1 MPGKNREDF
10 SPPHLSLLDRRRDDL
25 KTISDT
31 NAYVLGGGT
40 SSRMK
45 KDKAFLEYDG
55 KLLIDISIERVYS
68 LFERVFL
75 VGRDYESPL
84 LTRCLHDEV
93 TGVGPLGG
101 ILTALMHT
109 DREHNF
115 FIGIDY
121 PCTDERF
128 VLALH
133 SLFKSRTPQYE
144 GLIPIG
150 PDGPHPLLAF
160 YDKSCLSSVE
170 SCVAEKEYRILCIAR
185 RSRIYFSTLLK
196 DLSRSDI
203 VESDLEESDHHED
216 KREII
221 ERNLINI
228 NNDEDYILSKKLKKH
243 K

>member
-1 MPGKNREDF
+1 MK
-10 SPPHLSLLDRRRDDL
+10 
-25 KTISDT
+25 KIYDT

-45 KDKAFLEYDG
+45 KDKAFLNYDG
-55 KLLIDISIERVYS
+55 KLLIDISIERVHS

-75 VGRDYESPL
+75 VGRDYKSPL

-93 TGVGPLGG
+93 TGIGPLGG

-115 FIGIDY
+115 FIGMDY
-121 PCTDERF
+121 PCTDGRF
-128 VLALH
+128 ILALH
-133 SLFKSRTPQYE
+133 SLFKSRPLQYE

-170 SCVAEKEYRILCIAR
+170 SCIAEKAYRILCIAR
-185 RSRIYFSTLLK
+185 RSRIYFSNLLK
-196 DLSRSDI
+196 DLEKADL
-203 VESDLEESDHHED
+203 VESDLDGD

-228 NNDEDYILSKKLKKH
+228 NSDRDYILSKRLKKH
-243 K
+243 NEKPL